1 MSAGLRKTDR
11 TATKAGARIEE
22 RQLENG
28 LKVLLVERHFDPVVA
43 VMLWYKVGARNELE
57 REAGVSHF
65 LEHMM
70 FKGSRNFGKGAI
82 DLVTTQLGGSN
93 NAFTSSDH
101 TAYWFELASDRW
113 EKALEIEADRMRG
126 LLLDPT
132 EYEAEKKVV
141 LEELSMGLDDP
152 WRTVTE
158 LVQGALFPRHPYRRP
173 VIGYPDTLKGLS
185 VGDMRDYYARFYHPG
200 NATLVI
206 CGDIEPDAAFE
217 SVRRHFGSI
226 PRGVDYTQA
235 DCWRPG
241 VAEPLGEQRV
251 TMTWPDD
258 GKRLCMAWPS
268 ARVGSKEDYAL
279 DLVSMILTG
288 GRMSR
293 LHRHVVLEQALA
305 TSLSTQNDA
314 RVDHGAFWVFAE
326 CASGAEPAK
335 LEAAIDAEFAR
346 LRDELVPS
354 KELDRAKRM
363 LAAGEA
369 YESETVS
376 DLAEEIGEFATD
388 AHWRLALETIDKIRA
403 TDAEFV
409 RQTARNLL
417 TRERRVVGWC
427 TPRNE
432 GPRKKGARKAGARR
446 KTV

>member
-1 MSAGLRKTDR
+1 MSGVARKTSR
-11 TATKAGARIEE
+11 TATKAGAKIEE
-22 RQLENG
+22 RQLDNG

-70 FKGSRNFGKGAI
+70 FKGSRSFGKGAI

-93 NAFTSSDH
+93 NAFTSPDH

-126 LLLDPT
+126 LLLDPA

-152 WRTVTE
+152 WRNLTE
-158 LVQGALFPRHPYRRP
+158 LVQSALFPRHPYRRP
-173 VIGYPDTLKGLS
+173 VIGYPDTLKNLS
-185 VGDMRDYYARFYHPG
+185 VDHMRDYYARFYHPG
-200 NATLVI
+200 NATVVI

-217 SVRRHFGSI
+217 AVRKHFGSI
-226 PRGVDYTQA
+226 PRGVDYAAA
-235 DCWRPG
+235 DCWRPP
-241 VAEPLGEQRV
+241 VSEPMGEQRV
-251 TMTWPDD
+251 SMTWPDD
-258 GKRLCMAWPS
+258 GKRMCMAWPS
-268 ARVGSKEDYAL
+268 AKVGSKEDYAL

-293 LHRHVVLEQALA
+293 LHRHIVLERGLA
-305 TSLSTQNDA
+305 TSVSTQNDA
-314 RVDHGAFWVFAE
+314 RVDHGAFWVFGE
-326 CASGAEPAK
+326 CALGAEPAK

-346 LRDELVPS
+346 LCDELVPL

-369 YESETVS
+369 YESETVW
-376 DLAEEIGEFATD
+376 DLAEENGEFATD
-388 AHWRLALETIDKIRA
+388 AHWRLALEMIDNIKA
-403 TDAEFV
+403 TNAEFV
-409 RQTARNLL
+409 RETARKLL
-417 TRERRVVGWC
+417 TPNRRVVGWC
-427 TPRNE
+427 TPRDE
-432 GPRKKGARKAGARR
+432 RPGKKRSRTTKSRR
-446 KTV
+446 KNA